1 MINDV
6 ICSAQ
11 YGEREHKKLSLLEI
25 LETMQLF
32 STG

>member
-1 MINDV
+1 MIL
-6 ICSAQ
+6 ICFAQ
-11 YGEREHKKLSLLEI
+11 YWESEQWHRKLSLLEI